1 MVERVDGD
9 VSGDDL
15 EDDGEVPGD
24 DLDDDD

>member
-1 MVERVDGD
+1 MVERVDDD